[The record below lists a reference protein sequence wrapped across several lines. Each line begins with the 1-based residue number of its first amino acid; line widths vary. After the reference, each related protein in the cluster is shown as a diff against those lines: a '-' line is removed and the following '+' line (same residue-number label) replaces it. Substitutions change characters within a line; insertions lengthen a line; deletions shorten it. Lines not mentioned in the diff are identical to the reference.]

1 MKNTLQEMPP
11 TGRSSRSGRETL
23 EKAIGNPLYHWS
35 HLELK
40 RYFGYDGYLNG
51 YTAEAVWN
59 LCNEQLQSN
68 GRRPRDLIKMS
79 HVRLLCT
86 TDDPVDTLEWH
97 QKIEADPS
105 FDVHVLP
112 AWRPEKAM
120 NIATGPDYLEYL
132 EKLETVAGVEID
144 SFESLICALKI
155 RMDFFKANGCRISDH
170 SLDYVMYQPATEEEV
185 EAIFAKRLAGKT
197 ITGQGEKAV

>member
-1 MKNTLQEMPP
+1 MASDAGKRVEENTLQEMPP
-11 TGRSSRSGRETL
+11 TGENSEVGENPGKGNR
-23 EKAIGNPLYHWS
+23 NPLYHWS

-59 LCNEQLQSN
+59 LCNEQLQSKWKTAK
-68 GRRPRDLIKMS
+68 GSHKMS

-120 NIATGPDYLEYL
+120 NITGPDYLEYL
-132 EKLETVAGVEID
+132 EK
-144 SFESLICALKI
+144 
-155 RMDFFKANGCRISDH
+155 NW
-170 SLDYVMYQPATEEEV
+170 
-185 EAIFAKRLAGKT
+185 KR
-197 ITGQGEKAV
+197 